1 MLILAALLI
10 IYCATEPN
18 ITISL
23 CFNER
28 INALQSRILPLLKKL
43 RTSAK
48 VLWQSK
54 VTLFELEVLDDIEP
68 QVDFELGLVG

>member
-10 IYCATEPN
+10 IYCVKEPN

-28 INALQSRILPLLKKL
+28 INGLQSRILPLLKKL